1 MTKDVQ
7 SERVSRMERYQ
18 IRAGP
23 VSRSIAEKNK
33 SASFVPRAMDNS
45 LTRSKNEIRLSLA
58 SPLKVSP
65 HLKMGTGLRLGLSVN
80 AFDEERGT
88 AGSLSGS
95 HAGGLGA
102 GSLKTASKSRQV
114 AYNSSRLALSGILK
128 ILSRT

>member
-33 SASFVPRAMDNS
+33 SASFVPRAMDS

-88 AGSLSGS
+88 AGSPSGS